1 MVDDIQPEWRILPAE
16 LEAHC
21 WSPSRDW
28 MAVYSTSRS
37 QHGRRH
43 HAHGAH
49 LAEGAGGA
57 QLGLNSGF
65 DVLRN
70 QFPPAKQRG
79 RSQPFDT
86 ANRIEAI
93 AEGSIRK
100 ENLLGEHPGE
110 SLATDQRVP
119 LSARQSTV
127 RLKVVNR
134 AGPVDPRG
142 GSTRRNLPRWGRYGR
157 KNGVCRVAGSMN
169 TNRVE
174 RREKISVVARAR
186 RPIIPAQSRNFG

>member
-1 MVDDIQPEWRILPAE
+1 MPTGRIWLKEPEARSWG
-16 LEAHC
+16 
-21 WSPSRDW
+21 STRDL
-28 MAVYSTSRS
+28 MYY
-37 QHGRRH
+37 GI
-43 HAHGAH
+43 
-49 LAEGAGGA
+49 
-57 QLGLNSGF
+57 NS
-65 DVLRN
+65 
-70 QFPPAKQRG
+70 PPAKQRG

-134 AGPVDPRG
+134 AAPVDPRG

-157 KNGVCRVAGSMN
+157 KNGVCRVAGSMK
-169 TNRVE
+169 TTRVE

-186 RPIIPAQSRNFG
+186 RPIIPA